1 MGYSSVTCLPRRR
14 CAGHLASLAAA
25 CCLVLPGVAGAQ
37 VRPAAPDSPV
47 AAAEAALLEAR
58 RLYNMG
64 RYDDAVAA
72 AEQAREVPAQ
82 RPAALLIEGRAE
94 LERFRQTADATQ
106 LVRGREALRA
116 IDASSLEP
124 RDRAELAVG
133 LGLALYLDQ
142 AYRPAALLFESA
154 LDQALVLGPGARD
167 QVLDWWASAI
177 DRQAQTRPDEERLA
191 LYRRLHDEMVDE
203 LQRDPGAGAAS
214 YWVAAAT
221 RAMGELD
228 VAYEEAMAGWVRALL
243 TRDRGASLRPDLDRL
258 VIQGIIPERAR
269 RQQGPD
275 EDLEQ
280 AIARLAGE
288 WERFKEHWAWK

>member
-1 MGYSSVTCLPRRR
+1 M
-14 CAGHLASLAAA
+14 LAVGL
-25 CCLVLPGVAGAQ
+25 LVV
-37 VRPAAPDSPV
+37 AAPGFAQAPAKPGARDARPVSAVV
-47 AAAEAALLEAR
+47 AAGTSLIEAR

-64 RYDDAVAA
+64 RYDEAVDAAGR
-72 AEQAREVPAQ
+72 AREVPTY

-94 LERFRQTADATQ
+94 LERFRQTSDPVQ

-133 LGLALYLDQ
+133 LGLALYLEE
-142 AYRPAALLFESA
+142 AYRPAALVFESA
-154 LDQALVLGPGARD
+154 LDEASVLGPGARD

-177 DRQAQTRPDEERLA
+177 DRDAQSRPDEERLA
-191 LYRRLHDEMVDE
+191 KYRRLHDEMARE
-203 LQRDPGAGAAS
+203 LRRDPGAGAAS
-214 YWVAAAT
+214 YWVAAAR
-221 RAMGELD
+221 RATGDLD
-228 VAYEEAMAGWVRALL
+228 GAYDEAMAGWVRALL

-269 RQQGPD
+269 RQQEEGEALD
-275 EDLEQ
+275 Q

-288 WERFKEHWAWK
+288 WERFKEHWAGTP